1 MKEREYAVTAINFFN
16 EIFDSLQE
24 KISRGDVSGVI
35 YEIIATAELVVQY
48 EPIPLPLFH
57 HLVMNVHTHIY
68 TSNKGFKIYTEQTT
82 APFSFL
88 QKSTLRIGGL
98 RAADYAEKILEDT
111 DKALGWKRHDLPRY
125 LFGSTQISP
134 PLPST
139 KTPFDNTWVI
149 QPPNNR
155 NR

>member
-1 MKEREYAVTAINFFN
+1 MKEREYAVTAIKFFN

-88 QKSTLRIGGL
+88 QKSTIRIGGL

-111 DKALGWKRHDLPRY
+111 DKALGWKRHDLHRY
-125 LFGSTQISP
+125 YFGSIQVSS
-134 PLPST
+134 PLPSVG
-139 KTPFDNTWVI
+139 TPFAKNWNI
-149 QPPNNR
+149 HPPNRHN
-155 NR
+155 